1 MSQDP
6 KARVMLSHFPY
17 PSSWIFIPLFTHL
30 SMNQACI
37 RLLRISRTHPHRR
50 SFSNLGDSAATSI
63 ATPFHQILIKMEEGP
78 NKRNEVAILADHV
91 LVLILRRFTPAP
103 YATTSVSIAP
113 GTASSQNP
121 SVVRSCPRLSPDSCM
136 TPRKANATSPAS
148 P

>member
-91 LVLILRRFTPAP
+91 LVLILRRFMPAP
-103 YATTSVSIAP
+103 YATRAFHNHMHLDSTNIA
-113 GTASSQNP
+113 SEN
-121 SVVRSCPRLSPDSCM
+121 VCE
-136 TPRKANATSPAS
+136 NADTLTHDEIT
-148 P
+148 